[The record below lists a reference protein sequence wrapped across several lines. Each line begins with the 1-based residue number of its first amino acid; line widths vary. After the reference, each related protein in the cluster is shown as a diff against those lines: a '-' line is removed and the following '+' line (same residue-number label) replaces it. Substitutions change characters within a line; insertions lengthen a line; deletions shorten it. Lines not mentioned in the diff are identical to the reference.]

1 MAHTTLRQVINILS
15 IIGAAYAFPTYAA
28 SDIGSISEMQGGGEI
43 QRNASTLPAAAK
55 SSIEKLDTVST
66 NSQGKVKI
74 TFEDKTT
81 VNITENSK
89 LVIDDFVYDGNNA
102 SKSKLGLKVALGTV
116 RYASGALGHSNP
128 DGVNIATPTAT
139 IGVRGTDFVMSVDEI
154 GRTTVILVPNCFDD
168 RDVTK
173 INFNCPNGQISV
185 STGSGTVIMNK
196 PFQATVVESSFAPPS
211 PPVPVNT
218 AVKAMNNNNIQ
229 IASLN
234 TDDGKNL
241 LMMARESIKKY
252 TSPGQRQA
260 DDNKDPVS
268 DDLEQVSV
276 AILPRQATL
285 SKLEKIY
292 IDINGGLPKKTV
304 YTNVS
309 PTFRKQIQSGWVY
322 ARMSDDKN
330 QLAIVYTPKD
340 STAQIVSSQNGI
352 IDAYNYS
359 DAKWTTSG
367 MGRPNGHITIIQN
380 GAPPR

>member
-1 MAHTTLRQVINILS
+1 MVHLTLKQVTNILA
-15 IIGAAYAFPTYAA
+15 IIGAAYTFPVYAA
-28 SDIGSISEMQGGGEI
+28 SDIGSITEMQGGGQI
-43 QRNASTLPAAAK
+43 QRNTSTLPAASK
-55 SSIEKLDTVST
+55 SGIEKMDTIST
-66 NSQGKVKI
+66 NTQGKLKI
-74 TFEDKTT
+74 TFEDKTI

-89 LVIDDFVYDGNNA
+89 LVIDDFVYDGSNA
-102 SKSKLGLKVALGTV
+102 NKGKLGLKVALGTV

-128 DGVNIATPTAT
+128 DGVNITTPTAT
-139 IGVRGTDFVMSVDEI
+139 IGVRGTDFVMSVDEM
-154 GRTTVILVPNCFDD
+154 GRTTVVLVPNCFDD
-168 RDVTK
+168 KDVTK

-241 LMMARESIKKY
+241 LMMAREAVKKY
-252 TSPGQRQA
+252 VSPGQRQA
-260 DDNKDPVS
+260 DDNKEPIR

-285 SKLEKIY
+285 SELEKIY
-292 IDINGGLPKKTV
+292 IDMNGELPKKTV

-309 PTFRKQIQSGWVY
+309 PTFRKQIQNGWVY

-340 STAQIVSSQNGI
+340 STTQIVSSQNGI
-352 IDAYNYS
+352 VDAYNYS

-367 MGRPNGHITIIQN
+367 TGRPNGHITIIQN